1 MRYYAPWMCRFVSV
15 DPLADKYPMLTPYN
29 YASNSPVGEL
39 DVDGMQNPQ
48 QDTKPNDTG
57 AANHAT
63 GDYKS
68 AEGTYT
74 VAEGDYL
81 SSIAQRLGSSVSG
94 IAVESKISDP
104 DVISPGQVLKIPQ
117 GVKPVEFPLQ
127 IAHVGGAMRPGEED
141 SQHGVN
147 AVPQNPDS
155 FSGEVNWTDERLR
168 EEMLDALEDGT
179 FGAMDDEAG
188 RIAEHFFNRSGD
200 DFHSEVI
207 ANEMQDEQEHRV
219 LTDAIRDQFRQQM
232 SANGGDISQLNLTQ
246 LPLPNYGRQD
256 PSLLTLVGGTQEVN
270 VFLNSIEF
278 GDTTYDAAIRFD
290 LIDTFGVH
298 EGDLAGDIAAFFG
311 GEGLRSFW
319 ILQHQRNYPP
329 FRTIMTF
336 TMNVRGSY

>member
-1 MRYYAPWMCRFVSV
+1 
-15 DPLADKYPMLTPYN
+15 MLTPYN

-74 VAEGDYL
+74 VAAGDYL

-94 IAVESKISDP
+94 IAIESKISDP

-117 GVKPVEFPLQ
+117 GVKPVVFPLQ
-127 IAHVGGAMRPGEED
+127 IGHVGGAMQGPQG
-141 SQHGVN
+141 QHGVN
-147 AVPQNPDS
+147 AVPQNPNS
-155 FSGEVNWTDERLR
+155 FSGEVNWTDARLQ

-188 RIAEHFFNRSGD
+188 RLAQHFFNRSGT
-200 DFHSEVI
+200 DFHSAVI
-207 ANEMQDEQEHRV
+207 AEDMRNEPEHQTLV
-219 LTDAIRDQFRQQM
+219 NEIANQFRTQM
-232 SANGGDISQLNLTQ
+232 SASGGDVEQLHIADIQ
-246 LPLPNYGRQD
+246 LPNYGSGN
-256 PSLLTLVGGTQEVN
+256 PSLLTLVGGLQELN
-270 VFLNSIEF
+270 VFLDSIEF
-278 GDTTYDAAIRFD
+278 GETTYDATIRFD
-290 LIDTFGVH
+290 LIDTFGVD
-298 EGDLAGDIAAFFG
+298 EADTAGDLPALAA

-336 TMNVRGSY
+336 TRNVRASY